1 MWVVRKNEIAM
12 KNRKWSCVAVMMA
25 TLLFVGCGGQSKQ
38 KTESEMNTDSTNV
51 ASDQIQMQ
59 KDSMLATLT
68 LDGMKVTWI
77 RDNAQ
82 ARLMP
87 RTLFPDASD
96 ALIDSLSLQ
105 NGVPASI
112 STFLVEKDG
121 ICMLFDTGMGAPDSQ
136 LLEEL
141 KALHISPE
149 DINYLF
155 ITHFHGDHIGGMM
168 KNDSVVFPRAEVY
181 ASQVEYDAWMKMP
194 AEQKAQVEKT
204 MKAYKNHLHL
214 FAFGDTLPGNIV
226 AMNAVGHTPGH
237 TVFQVGKL
245 LVIGDL
251 FHGAALQV
259 IHPEICAQYDMDK
272 KGAIKSRKYYLQYAR
287 ENGLTIAG
295 MHLPVPAF
303 MK

>member
-1 MWVVRKNEIAM
+1 M
-12 KNRKWSCVAVMMA
+12 KNSRWSYVAGMVA
-25 TLLFVGCGGQSKQ
+25 ALLFVSCGGQSKQ
-38 KTESEMNTDSTNV
+38 KAESEMNTDSTTV
-51 ASDQIQMQ
+51 AYGEVQMQ

-77 RDNAQ
+77 RDNVQ
-82 ARLMP
+82 PRLMP

-96 ALIDSLSLQ
+96 AQIDSLSLQ

-112 STFLVEKDG
+112 STFLVEKDSVR
-121 ICMLFDTGMGAPDSQ
+121 MLFDTGMGAPDSR
-136 LLEEL
+136 LLEGL
-141 KALHISPE
+141 KALHIHPE

-181 ASQVEYDAWMKMP
+181 ASQLEYDAWMKMP
-194 AEQKAQVEKT
+194 ADQKAQVEKT
-204 MKAYKNHLHL
+204 MKAYKDRLYL
-214 FAFGDTLPGNIV
+214 FVFGDTLPENV
-226 AMNAVGHTPGH
+226 MAMNAVGHTPGH

-251 FHGAALQV
+251 FHGAALQLA
-259 IHPEICAQYDMDK
+259 HPEICAQYDMDK
-272 KGAIKSRKYYLQYAR
+272 KGAVKSRKYYLQYAR
-287 ENGLTIAG
+287 ENGLTMAG

>member
-1 MWVVRKNEIAM
+1 M
-12 KNRKWSCVAVMMA
+12 KKSKWSYVAVMIAAMW
-25 TLLFVGCGGQSKQ
+25 FVGCGGQSKQ
-38 KTESEMNTDSTNV
+38 KAEKEMNTDSTKV
-51 ASDQIQMQ
+51 AYGEVQMQ

-77 RDNAQ
+77 RDNAK

-96 ALIDSLSLQ
+96 VQIDSLSLQ
-105 NGVPASI
+105 NGISASI

-121 ICMLFDTGMGAPDSQ
+121 VRMLFDTGMGAPDSR
-136 LLEEL
+136 LLEGL
-141 KALHISPE
+141 KALHIHPE

-181 ASQVEYDAWMKMP
+181 ASQLEYDAWMKMP
-194 AEQKAQVEKT
+194 ADQKAQVEKT
-204 MKAYKNHLHL
+204 MKAYKDRLHL
-214 FAFGDTLPGNIV
+214 FVFGDTLPENV
-226 AMNAVGHTPGH
+226 MAMNAVGHTPGH

-251 FHGAALQV
+251 FHGAALQLA
-259 IHPEICAQYDMDK
+259 HPEICAQYDMDK
-272 KGAIKSRKYYLQYAR
+272 KGAVKSRKYYLQYAR
-287 ENGLTIAG
+287 ENGLTRAG
-295 MHLPVPAF
+295 MPLPVPAF